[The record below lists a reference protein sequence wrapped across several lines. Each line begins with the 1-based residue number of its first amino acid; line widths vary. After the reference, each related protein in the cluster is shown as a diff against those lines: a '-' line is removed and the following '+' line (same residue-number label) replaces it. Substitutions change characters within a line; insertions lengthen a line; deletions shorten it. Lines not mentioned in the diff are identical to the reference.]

1 MRIGIITGEFPP
13 MQGGV
18 GDFTQELSNELA
30 ALGHETHILT
40 RTGCR
45 SAELHPAYRVHPEI
59 ERWNWSLFARA
70 NRWIKANRL
79 EIVNLQ
85 YQAAAYGMHP
95 AVNLLPRC
103 LASVPLVVTFHDLN
117 VPYLFPK
124 AGRVRWWAV
133 LTLAQHASGVIVTN
147 QEDLAKLE
155 GHGLRSRPTVIPI
168 GSNISPAPPAGYD
181 RSSWRES
188 WGVQPQ
194 ETLLS
199 YFGFLNESKGGEDL
213 VQALHLLGLAARAE
227 ARVREIRPPV
237 RLAMI
242 GGRTGSSDPR
252 NRAYAEQVDAL
263 IARLCLQEQVLRTGY
278 IAAEQVSASLLA
290 TDICVLPY
298 RDGVSFRRGSFVAA
312 LAHGLP
318 IITTT
323 PAIHLPELSHG
334 DNVYLV
340 PPAEPGALAEAVT
353 VLRDNPAL
361 RQRIAAGA
369 SRLAHH
375 FRWDSIAQATADLFA
390 NTTA

>member
-103 LASVPLVVTFHDLN
+103 LASIPLVVTFHDLN

-155 GHGLRSRPTVIPI
+155 GRGLRSRPTVIPI

-227 ARVREIRPPV
+227 ARAREIRPPV

-252 NRAYAEQVDAL
+252 NRAYAEQIDAL
-263 IARLCLQEQVLRTGY
+263 IARLCLQDQVLRTGY

-298 RDGVSFRRGSFVAA
+298 RDGVSFRRGSFMAA

-318 IITTT
+318 IITTSPT
-323 PAIHLPELSHG
+323 IHLPELSHG

-390 NTTA
+390 KTTT

>member
-1 MRIGIITGEFPP
+1 

-18 GDFTQELSNELA
+18 GDFSRELSKELA

-45 SAELHPAYRVHPEI
+45 SAELSPAYRVHPEI

-95 AVNLLPRC
+95 AINLLPRC
-103 LASVPLVVTFHDLN
+103 LASIPLVVTFHDLN

-124 AGRVRWWAV
+124 AGRFRWWAV
-133 LTLAQHASGVIVTN
+133 LTLAQHASRVIVTN

-155 GHGLRSRPTVIPI
+155 GHRLRSRPAVIPI
-168 GSNISPAPPAGYD
+168 GSNISPVPPAGYD

-188 WGVQPQ
+188 WGVLPD
-194 ETLLS
+194 ETLLG

-213 VQALHLLGLAARAE
+213 VQALHLLGLAPPAKTE
-227 ARVREIRPPV
+227 AREIKPPV
-237 RLAMI
+237 RLIMI
-242 GGRTGSSDPR
+242 GGRTGSSDPV
-252 NRAYAEQVDAL
+252 NRAYAEQIDAL
-263 IARLCLQEQVLRTGY
+263 IARLYLQEQVLRTGY

-298 RDGVSFRRGSFVAA
+298 RDGVSFRRGSFMAA

-323 PAIHLPELSHG
+323 PATHLPELRHG

-353 VLRDNPAL
+353 ALRENPVL

-369 SRLAHH
+369 SKLAQQ
-375 FRWDSIAQATADLFA
+375 FRWDSIAQATAELFA
-390 NTTA
+390 NTTT

>member
-18 GDFTQELSNELA
+18 GDFSQELSKELA
-30 ALGHETHILT
+30 ALGHEIHILT

-45 SAELHPAYRVHPEI
+45 SAEPSPACRVHPEI
-59 ERWNWSLFARA
+59 DRWNWSSFARA
-70 NRWIKANRL
+70 DRWIKANRL

-95 AVNLLPRC
+95 AINLLPRF
-103 LASVPLVVTFHDLN
+103 LASTPLVVTFHDLN

-147 QEDLAKLE
+147 QEDFVKLKS
-155 GHGLRSRPTVIPI
+155 HRLRSRPTVIPI
-168 GSNISPAPPAGYD
+168 GSNISPAPPTSYD

-188 WGVQPQ
+188 WGVRP
-194 ETLLS
+194 EEILLG

-213 VQALHLLGLAARAE
+213 VQALHLLGLATRTGAKAS
-227 ARVREIRPPV
+227 EIGSPAKLV
-237 RLAMI
+237 MI
-242 GGRTGSSDPR
+242 GGRTGSSDPG

-263 IARLCLQEQVLRTGY
+263 ITRLCIQKQVLRTGY
-278 IAAEQVSASLLA
+278 IATEQVSASLLA

-323 PAIHLPELSHG
+323 PATHLPELIHG

-340 PPAEPGALAEAVT
+340 PPSEPEALAKAVT
-353 VLRDNPAL
+353 ILRENPAL
-361 RQRIAAGA
+361 RHRITAGA
-369 SRLAHH
+369 SKLAER
-375 FRWDSIAQATADLFA
+375 FRWDTIARATADLFA
-390 NTTA
+390 STTT